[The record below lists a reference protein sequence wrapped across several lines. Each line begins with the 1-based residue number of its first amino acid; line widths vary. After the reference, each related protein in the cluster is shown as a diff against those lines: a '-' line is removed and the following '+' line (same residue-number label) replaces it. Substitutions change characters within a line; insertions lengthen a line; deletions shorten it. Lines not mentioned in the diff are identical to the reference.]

1 MNCEL
6 ACRKGGEM
14 EKLTIIHF
22 PRWTINTDSNAR
34 VTSQGHSPLWFKY
47 HELLWRLY
55 VGVARQEDGGENV
68 VGIGPQLNL
77 LISAKSVYVVVAII
91 EVQTEIST
99 QYYISQEKFIELII
113 RLLERNLRRTAA
125 RWQLLRN
132 PDALLH
138 C

>member
-1 MNCEL
+1 M
-6 ACRKGGEM
+6 
-14 EKLTIIHF
+14 
-22 PRWTINTDSNAR
+22 
-34 VTSQGHSPLWFKY
+34 
-47 HELLWRLY
+47 
-55 VGVARQEDGGENV
+55 

-113 RLLERNLRRTAA
+113 RLLERHLRRTAA

-132 PDALLH
+132 PDCTTALLT
-138 C
+138 CTYICNPLSLYPDFGGCMANF